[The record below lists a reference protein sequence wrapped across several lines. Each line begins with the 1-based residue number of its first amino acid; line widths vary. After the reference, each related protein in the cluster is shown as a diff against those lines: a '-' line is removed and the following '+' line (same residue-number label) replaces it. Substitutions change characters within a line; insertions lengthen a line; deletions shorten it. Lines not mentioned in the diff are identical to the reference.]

1 MKGGLFILKETL
13 QEQAYHKLQSPD
25 ITDKTHVSFRYRD
38 YVQSIQMI
46 LQTFYG
52 ARADWNQ
59 CIQQY
64 YHSSEYQGQCHLPKS
79 CEEIPL
85 ITTDDL
91 RQMIAEDE
99 QFHTRRDEFLAL
111 CKKIRKSIPH
121 EDPQELLHAASLL
134 GILPVQSSD
143 SLYHWLILRDG
154 MTAEEQRSI
163 EAAIRSNPG
172 QLASVISLFS
182 SILIPGELLTFP
194 LIGTAMTQPK
204 SRYFYRGE
212 SAYYGSSRPSMYR
225 FNNGIDRIKLMAR
238 WVTISEACYFL
249 NQFDAVKHWPVC
261 NVNYLALAQH
271 YGVPTPMMDLTSDL
285 KTALFFACCKYE
297 HHRWRPLNQK
307 DFAASSGSKDP
318 QYGILYRS
326 PTEITSMKWALSEP
340 DSAEEI
346 IMPIGYQPFMR
357 CSAQYGHML
366 LTKNHDYD
374 MLQDPLFEKVRF
386 KHDEGF
392 CRWIFEEMEQ
402 GAKVYPVNDIPQIE
416 KQMEKICSAHVISPE
431 TFAGLNLPADRSY
444 IVKQLLHQA
453 GYEVVNHPEEY
464 IRKKQL
470 RKLNKQ
476 YSWKTACEKLH
487 ISLDALQDDSQNDC
501 RIRPVSSPLQYL
513 SSDLLVDENG
523 MVIRAP

>member
-13 QEQAYHKLQSPD
+13 QEQAYHKLLSPD
-25 ITDKTHVSFRYRD
+25 ITDKTQVSFCYRD

-111 CKKIRKSIPH
+111 SEKIRKSMPH
-121 EDPQELLHAASLL
+121 KDPQELLHAASLL
-134 GILPVQSSD
+134 GILPSQNSD

-154 MTAEEQRSI
+154 MTAEEQQSI
-163 EAAIRSNPG
+163 ETAIRSNPG
-172 QLASVISLFS
+172 QLAAVITLFS
-182 SILIPGELLTFP
+182 SILISGELLTFP
-194 LIGTAMTQPK
+194 SIGTAMTQPK

-225 FNNGIDRIKLMAR
+225 FGDSGDPVRMQAR
-238 WVTISEACYFL
+238 QLTIEEARFFL
-249 NQFDAVKHWPVC
+249 RQFDAVKHWEVSG
-261 NVNYLALAQH
+261 VNYLALAQH

-297 HHRWRPLNQK
+297 HHRWRPLNRK
-307 DFAASSGSKDP
+307 DFAAGSGSKDP

-366 LTKNHDYD
+366 LTKNQDYD

-392 CRWIFEEMEQ
+392 CRWIYKKMDR
-402 GAKVYPVNDIPQIE
+402 GAKVYPLDDVPDIEPA
-416 KQMEKICSAHVISPE
+416 MERICSSHIISPQS
-431 TFAGLNLPADRSY
+431 FATLNLSEAEACREKELLRQNGYQVQDHPKAY
-444 IVKQLLHQA
+444 ITKKRLL
-453 GYEVVNHPEEY
+453 E
-464 IRKKQL
+464 I
-470 RKLNKQ
+470 NKQ
-476 YSWKTACEKLH
+476 YSYKTALKKLDFPP
-487 ISLDALQDDSQNDC
+487 I
-501 RIRPVSSPLQYL
+501 VSPLQNL
-513 SSDLLVDENG
+513 SSDLHLDENG